1 MAANV
6 DQVIAEAQLT
16 VTDSASMYHKVYC
29 AAERAG
35 LPARA
40 VTHEAAVKLGF
51 DKNTIQ
57 ALEAWY

>member
-1 MAANV
+1 MEANV

-29 AAERAG
+29 VAERAG

-40 VTHEAAVKLGF
+40 VAHEAAIKLGLNE
-51 DKNTIQ
+51 DQIR